1 MQGALV
7 YLIFLPYILSKKF
20 HQWKIL
26 QLMKFRYRFPHLLF
40 SEVKSIEYSRQKY
53 SDYDVEKEYWE
64 NSDFED
70 RGAFYIFDEIND
82 EDELI

>member
-1 MQGALV
+1 M
-7 YLIFLPYILSKKF
+7 S
-20 HQWKIL
+20 
-26 QLMKFRYRFPHLLF
+26 